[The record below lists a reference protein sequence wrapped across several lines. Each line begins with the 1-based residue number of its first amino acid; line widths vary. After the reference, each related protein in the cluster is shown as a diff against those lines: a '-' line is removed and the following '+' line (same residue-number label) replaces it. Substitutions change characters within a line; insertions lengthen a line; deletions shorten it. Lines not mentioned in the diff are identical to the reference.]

1 MSGQEEAPSIK
12 TLAGQPLTVDRVVAF
27 SDGVLAI
34 AGTLLAFNIKAPA
47 QLDVSFW
54 LLLGQIWP
62 QVQSYIISFVVV
74 GIYWNSHHRLFS
86 ILERVDG
93 TLIWL
98 NLLFLALICLL
109 PFATSLIGGDRPAS
123 ATVSFYA
130 LIVALIGYSHSA
142 LWFKAMQSPSL
153 LIKSGLDL
161 ESRVRYGVRLLTPTY
176 FLLSIWTAQY
186 NPVLATISWFGL
198 SILLP
203 VTRLIMRR
211 ILTRKT

>member
-1 MSGQEEAPSIK
+1 MSEHKKTPVRQE
-12 TLAGQPLTVDRVVAF
+12 AGQALSVDRVVAF

-47 QLDVSFW
+47 ELDVSFW

-86 ILERVDG
+86 LLARVDG
-93 TLIWL
+93 QLIWL

-109 PFATSLIGGDRPAS
+109 PFATSLIGGDHPVS

-130 LIVALIGYSHSA
+130 LTVALIGYAHSA
-142 LWFKAMQSPSL
+142 IWFKAVQSPSL
-153 LIKSGLDL
+153 LIKSNLDL
-161 ESRVRYGVRLLTPTY
+161 ESRVRYGVRLLTPSY
-176 FLLSIWTAQY
+176 FLFSIWIAQY
-186 NPVLATISWFGL
+186 NPVLAMMSWLGL

-203 VTRLIMRR
+203 ATRRLMRWLIARSA
-211 ILTRKT
+211 